1 MVDSEYI
8 HTDSQIQAVLYC
20 RMSPKP
26 EHKRSIDPIETQIAI
41 CEAYC
46 RMHGLTVAKTF
57 IDPHVSGRCTRFMQ
71 RAGATDMIEYCE
83 EHGVTN
89 IVVQRLDRAFRDT
102 IDGLTTIET
111 LNESGIRMHL
121 AAEGGLSCDLS
132 SAEGK
137 LVLTMLLA
145 FASFE
150 PERIA
155 RRTSEGLQRRQ
166 ADGQRVT
173 RTDRVRYGQDERYPE
188 EAANLRTACTL
199 LADGLTIVQV
209 SADLYAAKARRRNGR
224 TLSQTFLREQLKWM
238 LGNQRS
244 RVAEWVGESRIPALE
259 LALA

>member
-1 MVDSEYI
+1 MVDSQDI
-8 HTDSQIQAVLYC
+8 HATAPIQAVLYC

-26 EHKRSIDPIETQIAI
+26 ENKRSLDPIETQIAV

-46 RMHGLTVAKTF
+46 RMHGMDVAKSFT
-57 IDPHVSGRCTRFMQ
+57 DPHVSGRCTRFMQ
-71 RAGATDMIEYCE
+71 RAAASEMFEYCE
-83 EHGVTN
+83 EHGIKN

-102 IDGLTTIET
+102 IDGLTTIEV

-173 RTDRVRYGQDERYPE
+173 REDRVRYGQDERYPE
-188 EAANLRTACTL
+188 ELANLRTVCNLIAEGENL
-199 LADGLTIVQV
+199 RSIADNLS
-209 SADLYAAKARRRNGR
+209 SAGARRRNGR
-224 TLSQTFLREQLKWM
+224 SLGVQFLSEQVRWLVSH
-238 LGNQRS
+238 QRNT
-244 RVAEWVGESRIPALE
+244 VVEWVGEDGVTAIERL
-259 LALA
+259 LA